1 MARWL
6 LNLAVILLCLP
17 APMLTAADPW
27 HLVVA
32 RLLEKSVVQLSN
44 NCSGFVVNEPE
55 DYVMTARHCG
65 PDDPKDLLVVDNI
78 PGTIVYTDVHKDLVV
93 VHVPGIDKPA
103 LKFSRLPPQYGQELA
118 SFGYGGG
125 YETPMLR
132 RAYIAQPKALI
143 PDAGPGEWVMVD
155 SGFIG
160 GQSGA
165 PAVNTEGEVV
175 MIVQMSTTQ
184 MGVGRSAEVIKD
196 RAGKYLQKFPT
207 P

>member
-1 MARWL
+1 MRRML
-6 LNLAVILLCLP
+6 FTAVCVCVFQ
-17 APMLTAADPW
+17 APMFSADPW
-27 HLVVA
+27 HLIVK
-32 RLLEKSVVQLSN
+32 RLLEKSVVQLSA

-65 PDDPKDLLVVDNI
+65 PDDPSDPLVVDNI
-78 PGTIVYTDVHKDLVV
+78 PGKIIYTDVHKDLVV
-93 VHVPGIDKPA
+93 VHVPGLDKPA
-103 LKFSRLPPQYGQELA
+103 LKFATIPAQYGQELA

-132 RAYIAQPKALI
+132 RAYVAQPKALV

-155 SGFIG
+155 AGFVG

-165 PAVNTEGEVV
+165 PAVNPEGEVV
-175 MIVQMSTTQ
+175 MIVQMSSAL
-184 MGVGRSAEVIKD
+184 MGIGRSADVIRD
-196 RAGKYLQKFPT
+196 RAGKYLQKFPQ